1 MSAVFKRELH
11 AYFTTPIGYVFGAL
25 FLALT
30 NWFFY
35 LYNVVYLSA
44 SLSSVFFVM
53 LVLLTLTTPI
63 LTMRLFS
70 EEYRQ
75 KTDQLLLTAPVRP
88 IEIVLGKFFSA
99 FGVVAAVLACTL
111 IFPLVVAIH
120 GAPNGAEIAGGYLAI
135 LCAAAAFIAIGLFVS
150 SLTESQMLAL
160 LGTIGLF
167 VLLLLLLLVRSS
179 IPASWAWLHAFIA
192 WFSPYTRFSSFTQ
205 GIFPLNDLLFY
216 VSLTA
221 LFLFLSARLLEKKRW
236 A

>member
-1 MSAVFKRELH
+1 VSAVFKRELR
-11 AYFTTPIGYVFGAL
+11 AYFVTPVGYVFGAL

-44 SLSSVFFVM
+44 SLSSVFFFM
-53 LVLLTLTTPI
+53 LVFLTLTVPV

-88 IEIVLGKFFSA
+88 LDIVAGKFFAA
-99 FGVVAAVLACTL
+99 FGVVAATLACTL
-111 IFPLVVAIH
+111 IFPLVVAVY
-120 GAPNGAEIAGGYLAI
+120 GAPNGAEIAGGYLAL
-135 LCAAAAFIAIGLFVS
+135 LCAAASFIAIGLFVS
-150 SLTESQMLAL
+150 SLTESQLLAL
-160 LGTIGLF
+160 LGTAGLF
-167 VLLLLLLLVRSS
+167 VVLLLLLLARSA
-179 IPASWAWLHAFIA
+179 IPASWAWLHSFIE
-192 WFSPYTRFSSFTQ
+192 WFSPYTRFSSFTE
-205 GIFPLNDLLFY
+205 GIFPVNDLLFY

-221 LFLFLSARLLEKKRW
+221 LFLFLTTRLLEKKRW